1 MQGKFEKNII
11 MEEIIKNFINEEIK
25 KYNLQDN
32 LTRYLVNKKKRGTY
46 QAFNES
52 GDLSEK
58 IKESVATYIKDWII
72 NSLISGEF
80 KSKLDSEIKNA
91 ISLELSREGY
101 AEVLKNLD

>member
-1 MQGKFEKNII
+1 
-11 MEEIIKNFINEEIK
+11 MEEILNNFIKEEIK
-25 KYNLQDN
+25 KYKLQDN

-52 GDLSEK
+52 GELSEK
-58 IKESVATYIKDWII
+58 IKESVESYIKSWII

-91 ISLELSREGY
+91 ISLELAREGY
-101 AEVLKNLD
+101 DEVLKNLD